1 MIIKIL
7 IIFFLFLITYQ
18 IYTEFWNK
26 PNFYSIIEG
35 LENGDQTYKE
45 YDQNDPLI
53 LGKQNAGN
61 IEVLR
66 TRIDGIESM
75 KKDVDDM
82 KIQVSGLNDQMT
94 QLVNQQAEQAQE
106 LVGSTSPE
114 ITGTDSEEPEDPE
127 DPEETTTV

>member
-7 IIFFLFLITYQ
+7 IVFFLFLIIYQ
-18 IYTEFWNK
+18 LYLEFVNN
-26 PNFYSIIEG
+26 PLIEG
-35 LENGDQTYKE
+35 LENGDPVYKE

-66 TRIDGIESM
+66 KRVDGIETM
-75 KKDVDDM
+75 KKDVDDL
-82 KIQVSGLNDQMT
+82 KIQVSGMNDQME

-106 LVGSTSPE
+106 LVGSTAPE
-114 ITGTDSEEPEDPE
+114 ITGTDDI
-127 DPEETTTV
+127 EETEDQDKV

>member
-7 IIFFLFLITYQ
+7 IVFFLFLIIYQ
-18 IYTEFWNK
+18 FYLEFVNN
-26 PNFYSIIEG
+26 PLIEG
-35 LENGDQTYKE
+35 LENGDATYKE

-66 TRIDGIESM
+66 KRVDGIETM
-75 KKDVDDM
+75 KKDVDDL
-82 KIQVSGLNDQMT
+82 KIQVSGMNDQME

-114 ITGTDSEEPEDPE
+114 ITGTDDTEESEEPEEPE
-127 DPEETTTV
+127 

>member
-7 IIFFLFLITYQ
+7 IVFFLFLIIYQ
-18 IYTEFWNK
+18 FYLEFVNN
-26 PNFYSIIEG
+26 PLIEG
-35 LENGDQTYKE
+35 LENGDATYKE

-66 TRIDGIESM
+66 KRVDGIETM
-75 KKDVDDM
+75 KKDVDDL
-82 KIQVSGLNDQMT
+82 KIQVSGMNDQME

-114 ITGTDSEEPEDPE
+114 ITGTDDTEESEEPE
-127 DPEETTTV
+127 